1 MSRSAIVS
9 RISHRE
15 PARDPQ
21 LRGEQHWWDELPSDF
36 ARSEEGFDLALAD
49 RMQVGAVAAS
59 DVVLRTLGASLVA
72 ALALPIGYHPL
83 ELLRSL
89 DDYTLY
95 GPLAESGDASRFF
108 VRPPRHV
115 PIQKRRAR
123 MPLFRPT
130 DGVCED
136 LRFESPYVPLNPRI
150 RERYLRERPNRFAHA
165 RHWRHTDGKPRP
177 TVIAIHG
184 FSADLYHLNEWFF
197 AIPWLFREG
206 YDVLLATLPFHGSRQ
221 STLSPFSGHG
231 FFAGG
236 PSRINECFAQGIF
249 DLRIFIDHLVDT
261 MGVPKVGATGVS
273 LGGHTTALLACV
285 EPRLE
290 LAIPNVPVTSIAD
303 LVLEWH
309 PISEYIRAAL
319 ALAGRDVRDAR
330 RLLAVSCPL
339 TYEPVIGKERL
350 FIIGGVGDRLAP
362 PKHSR
367 LLWDHWGRCRMHWF
381 PGSHLVHLDRGEYF
395 RHMRRFMAEIG
406 FSIG

>member
-9 RISHRE
+9 RITHE
-15 PARDPQ
+15 GPNRDPQ
-21 LRGEQHWWDELPSDF
+21 LRGQAPWWDELPEGF
-36 ARSEEGFDLALAD
+36 ARTEERFDL
-49 RMQVGAVAAS
+49 GAVDRARVGVVAGT
-59 DVVLRTLGASLVA
+59 DVVLRTLGASLVG
-72 ALALPIGYHPL
+72 ALALPVGYHPL
-83 ELLRSL
+83 EMLRAL
-89 DDYTLY
+89 DDLALY
-95 GPLAESGDASRFF
+95 GPMSESGDATRFF
-108 VRPPRHV
+108 VRPPKRV
-115 PIQKRRAR
+115 PIEKRRAR

-136 LRFESPYVPLNPRI
+136 LRFESPFVPLNPRI
-150 RERYLRERPNRFAHA
+150 RERYLARRPNRFAHA
-165 RHWRHTDGKPRP
+165 RHWRHGDAPRP

-197 AIPWLFREG
+197 AIPWLYREG

-221 STLSPFSGHG
+221 SALSPFSGHG
-231 FFAGG
+231 FFANG
-236 PSRINECFAQGIF
+236 PSGINEAFAQGIF
-249 DLRIFIDHLVDT
+249 DIRIFVDHLMDEL
-261 MGVPKVGATGVS
+261 GVPKVGATGVS

-290 LAIPNVPVTSIAD
+290 MAIPNVPVTSIAD

-309 PISEYIRAAL
+309 PIAEYVRAGL
-319 ALAGRDVRDAR
+319 ALAGRSIKDAR
-330 RLLAVSCPL
+330 QVLAVSCPL
-339 TYEPVIGKERL
+339 TYEPLLSRERL

-367 LLWDHWGRCRMHWF
+367 LLWDHWGRCKMHWF